1 MVVKNEKTLFNKFQI
16 IKQYKLCKM
25 KKKLIPLL
33 FLVLPF
39 LCSAQE
45 YIDLFSI
52 NYGKSQKT
60 TFENSSINTDI
71 TAFQTNLILPI
82 VLNEKYIA
90 VTGVNFSNYKLQ
102 LFPDS
107 DKNHLYSTNLRA
119 GLTVKHSEHW
129 SGIYLFLPK
138 VASDYINLSSDD
150 IYLGGLALLKYKRN
164 ESFGYGLGLYGSSEA
179 YGMSVVPIVTFYYH
193 SPDKRFEI
201 NAFMPN
207 DADINYSLTDK
218 TKVGVDFLGHGNSY
232 KLTTDN
238 VRSNYV
244 ENNSIDL
251 STYLQR
257 SVLDK
262 KILLRLKIGYSL
274 NQFRVYPID
283 EKLDLQ
289 ILALKFGDNRT
300 LVLENKSNTLLLK
313 LEAIYRFDLNTV
325 KK

>member
-1 MVVKNEKTLFNKFQI
+1 
-16 IKQYKLCKM
+16 M

-71 TAFQTNLILPI
+71 TSFQTNLILPV

-90 VTGVNFSNYKLQ
+90 VTGVNFSSYKLQ
-102 LFPDS
+102 LLPES

-119 GLTVKHSEHW
+119 GLIVKHSEHW

-138 VASDYINLSSDD
+138 VASDYINLSSKD
-150 IYLGGLALLKYKRN
+150 IYLGALALLKYKRN

-193 SPDKRFEI
+193 SLNKRFEI

-207 DADINYSLTDK
+207 DADINYSLTNK
-218 TKVGVDFLGHGNSY
+218 TKVGIDFLGHGNSY
-232 KLTTDN
+232 KLSTDN
-238 VRSNYV
+238 VCSNYV

-251 STYLQR
+251 STYVQR
-257 SVLDK
+257 SVLNK
-262 KILLRLKIGYSL
+262 KILLRLKMGYSL
-274 NQFRVYPID
+274 NQFRVYPINQ
-283 EKLDLQ
+283 KLDLQ

-300 LVLENKSNTLLLK
+300 LVSENKSNTLLLK
-313 LEAIYRFDLNTV
+313 LEAIYRFDLSNV

>member
-1 MVVKNEKTLFNKFQI
+1 
-16 IKQYKLCKM
+16 M
-25 KKKLIPLL
+25 KKKLILLL

-39 LCSAQE
+39 LCNAQE

-60 TFENSSINTDI
+60 TFEDSSINTDI
-71 TAFQTNLILPI
+71 TTFQTNIILPI

-90 VTGVNFSNYKLQ
+90 VTGVNFSSYNLQ
-102 LFPDS
+102 LLPDS
-107 DKNHLYSTNLRA
+107 ENNHLYSTNLRA
-119 GLTVKHSEHW
+119 GLSVKHSEHW

-138 VASDYINLSSDD
+138 VASDYINLSSED

-193 SPDKRFEI
+193 SPNKRFEI

-207 DADINYSLTDK
+207 DADINYNLTDK
-218 TKVGVDFLGHGNSY
+218 TRVGVDFLGHGNSY

-238 VRSNYV
+238 VRANYV
-244 ENNSIDL
+244 ENNSIDF
-251 STYLQR
+251 STYVQR

-262 KILLRLKIGYSL
+262 KILLRLKMGYSL

-283 EKLDLQ
+283 QKLDLQ

-300 LVLENKSNTLLLK
+300 PILDNKSNTLLLK
-313 LEAIYRFDLNTV
+313 LEAIYRFDLSTV

>member
-1 MVVKNEKTLFNKFQI
+1 MKSKTIQ
-16 IKQYKLCKM
+16 
-25 KKKLIPLL
+25 LL
-33 FLVLPF
+33 FLILPF

-45 YIDLFSI
+45 YIDLFSV
-52 NYGKSQKT
+52 NYGKSQEK
-60 TFENSSINTDI
+60 TFENSSFNTSI
-71 TAFQTNLILPI
+71 STFQTNLTLPV

-90 VTGVNFSNYKLQ
+90 ITGVNFSSYSLQ

-107 DKNHLYSTNLRA
+107 NNNHLYSTNLRA
-119 GLTVKHSEHW
+119 GLSVKHSEHW
-129 SGIYLFLPK
+129 SGVYLFLPK
-138 VASDYINLSSDD
+138 VASDYINVSSKD

-164 ESFGYGLGLYGSSEA
+164 ENFGYGLGLYGSSEA

-193 SPDKRFEI
+193 SPNKRFEI

-218 TKVGVDFLGHGNSY
+218 TRIGVDFLGHGNSY

-244 ENNSIDL
+244 ENNSIDF
-251 STYLQR
+251 SSYVQR
-257 SVLDK
+257 SVLDN
-262 KILLRLKIGYSL
+262 KILLRLKLGYSL
-274 NQFRVYPID
+274 NEFRVYPID
-283 EKLDLQ
+283 QKLDLQ

-300 LVLENKSNTLLLK
+300 RLFEDKSNTFLLK
-313 LEAIYRFDLNTV
+313 MEAIYRFDLSKV

>member
-1 MVVKNEKTLFNKFQI
+1 
-16 IKQYKLCKM
+16 M
-25 KKKLIPLL
+25 KKKIIQLL
-33 FLVLPF
+33 FLILPF

-52 NYGKSQKT
+52 NYGKSQEK
-60 TFENSSINTDI
+60 TFEDSSVNTSI
-71 TAFQTNLILPI
+71 STFQTNLTLPI

-90 VTGVNFSNYKLQ
+90 VTGVNFSSYSLQ

-107 DKNHLYSTNLRA
+107 NNNHLYSTNIRA
-119 GLTVKHSEHW
+119 GLSVKHSEHW
-129 SGIYLFLPK
+129 SGLYLFLPK
-138 VASDYINLSSDD
+138 VASDYINVSNKD

-164 ESFGYGLGLYGSSEA
+164 ENFGYGLGLYGSSEA
-179 YGMSVVPIVTFYYH
+179 YGMSVVPIITFYYH
-193 SPDKRFEI
+193 SPNKRFEI

-218 TKVGVDFLGHGNSY
+218 TRIGVDFLGHGNSY

-244 ENNSIDL
+244 ENNSIDF
-251 STYLQR
+251 SSYVQR
-257 SVLDK
+257 SILDN
-262 KILLRLKIGYSL
+262 KILLRLKLGYSL
-274 NQFRVYPID
+274 NEFRVYPID
-283 EKLDLQ
+283 QKLDLQ

-300 LVLENKSNTLLLK
+300 RLFEDKSNTFLLK
-313 LEAIYRFDLNTV
+313 MEAIYRFDLSKV

>member
-1 MVVKNEKTLFNKFQI
+1 
-16 IKQYKLCKM
+16 M
-25 KKKLIPLL
+25 KKKIIQLL
-33 FLVLPF
+33 FLILPF

-52 NYGKSQKT
+52 NYGKSQEK
-60 TFENSSINTDI
+60 TFEDSSVNTSI
-71 TAFQTNLILPI
+71 STFQTNLTLPI

-90 VTGVNFSNYKLQ
+90 VTGVNFSSYSLQ

-107 DKNHLYSTNLRA
+107 NNNHLYSTNLRA
-119 GLTVKHSEHW
+119 GLSVKHSEHW
-129 SGIYLFLPK
+129 SGLYLFLPK
-138 VASDYINLSSDD
+138 VASDYINVSNKD

-164 ESFGYGLGLYGSSEA
+164 ENFGYGLGLYGSSEA
-179 YGMSVVPIVTFYYH
+179 YGMSVVPIITFYYH
-193 SPDKRFEI
+193 SPNKRFEI

-218 TKVGVDFLGHGNSY
+218 TRIGVDFLGHGNSY

-244 ENNSIDL
+244 ENNSIDF
-251 STYLQR
+251 SSYVQR
-257 SVLDK
+257 SVLDN
-262 KILLRLKIGYSL
+262 KILLRLKLGYSL
-274 NQFRVYPID
+274 NEFRVYPID
-283 EKLDLQ
+283 QKLDLQ

-300 LVLENKSNTLLLK
+300 RLFEDKSNTFLLK
-313 LEAIYRFDLNTV
+313 MEAIYRFDLSKV

>member
-1 MVVKNEKTLFNKFQI
+1 
-16 IKQYKLCKM
+16 M
-25 KKKLIPLL
+25 KKKIIQLL
-33 FLVLPF
+33 FLLLPF

-45 YIDLFSI
+45 YIDLFSV
-52 NYGKSQKT
+52 NYGKSEEK
-60 TFENSSINTDI
+60 TFENSSVNTSISTFLTNI
-71 TAFQTNLILPI
+71 TLPV

-90 VTGVNFSNYKLQ
+90 VTGVNFSSYSLQ

-107 DKNHLYSTNLRA
+107 NNNHLYSTNLRA
-119 GLTVKHSEHW
+119 GLSVKHSEHW
-129 SGIYLFLPK
+129 SGLYLFLPK
-138 VASDYINLSSDD
+138 VASDYINVSSED

-164 ESFGYGLGLYGSSEA
+164 ENFGYGLGLYGSSEA

-193 SPDKRFEI
+193 SPNKRFEI

-218 TKVGVDFLGHGNSY
+218 TRIGVDFLGHGNSY

-244 ENNSIDL
+244 ENNSIDF
-251 STYLQR
+251 SSYVQR

-262 KILLRLKIGYSL
+262 KILLRLKLGYSL
-274 NQFRVYPID
+274 NQFRVYPMD
-283 EKLDLQ
+283 QKLDLQ

-300 LVLENKSNTLLLK
+300 KLFEDKSNTILLK
-313 LEAIYRFDLNTV
+313 MEAIYRFDLSKV

>member
-1 MVVKNEKTLFNKFQI
+1 MKIKTIQ
-16 IKQYKLCKM
+16 
-25 KKKLIPLL
+25 LL
-33 FLVLPF
+33 FLILPF
-39 LCSAQE
+39 LCSGQE
-45 YIDLFSI
+45 YLDLFSI
-52 NYGKSQKT
+52 NYGKSQQT
-60 TFENSSINTDI
+60 TFDNSSINTDI
-71 TAFQTNLILPI
+71 TTFQTNLMLPI

-90 VTGVNFSNYKLQ
+90 LSGVNFSSYKLQ

-107 DKNHLYSTNLRA
+107 DNHHLYSANLRA
-119 GLTVKHSEHW
+119 GVSVNHSENW

-138 VASDYINLSSDD
+138 VASDYINISSED

-164 ESFGYGLGLYGSSEA
+164 ESFGYGMGLYGSSEA

-193 SPDKRFEI
+193 SPNKLFEI

-238 VRSNYV
+238 VRANYV
-244 ENNSIDL
+244 ENNSLDF
-251 STYLQR
+251 STYVQR

-262 KILLRLKIGYSL
+262 KILLRLKLGYSL
-274 NQFRVYPID
+274 NDFKVYPID
-283 EKLDLQ
+283 QKLDLQ
-289 ILALKFGDNRT
+289 ILVLKFGDNRT
-300 LVLENKSNTLLLK
+300 PLLENISNTFLLK
-313 LEAIYRFDLNTV
+313 LEAIYRFDLSKV

>member
-1 MVVKNEKTLFNKFQI
+1 MKRKI
-16 IKQYKLCKM
+16 IQV
-25 KKKLIPLL
+25 L
-33 FLVLPF
+33 FLILPF

-45 YIDLFSI
+45 YIDLFSV

-60 TFENSSINTDI
+60 TFENSSVNTSI
-71 TAFQTNLILPI
+71 STFQTNLTLPV

-90 VTGVNFSNYKLQ
+90 VTGVNFSSYSLQ

-107 DKNHLYSTNLRA
+107 NNDHLYSTNLRA
-119 GLTVKHSEHW
+119 GLSVKHSEHW
-129 SGIYLFLPK
+129 SGLYLFLPK
-138 VASDYINLSSDD
+138 VASDYINVSSED

-164 ESFGYGLGLYGSSEA
+164 ENFGYGLGLYGSSEA

-193 SPDKRFEI
+193 SPNKRFEI

-218 TKVGVDFLGHGNSY
+218 TRIGVDFLGHGNSY

-244 ENNSIDL
+244 ENNSLDF
-251 STYLQR
+251 SSYVQR
-257 SVLDK
+257 SILDN
-262 KILLRLKIGYSL
+262 KILLRLKLGYSL
-274 NQFRVYPID
+274 NEFRVYPID
-283 EKLDLQ
+283 QKLDLQ

-300 LVLENKSNTLLLK
+300 RLFEDKSNTFLLK
-313 LEAIYRFDLNTV
+313 MEAIYRFDLSKV

>member
-1 MVVKNEKTLFNKFQI
+1 MNRKI
-16 IKQYKLCKM
+16 IQ
-25 KKKLIPLL
+25 LL
-33 FLVLPF
+33 FLILPF

-45 YIDLFSI
+45 YIDLFSV
-52 NYGKSQKT
+52 NYGKSQEK
-60 TFENSSINTDI
+60 TFENSSVNTSI
-71 TAFQTNLILPI
+71 STFQTNLTLPV

-90 VTGVNFSNYKLQ
+90 ITGVNFSSYSLQ

-107 DKNHLYSTNLRA
+107 NNNHLYSTNLRA
-119 GLTVKHSEHW
+119 GLSVKHSEHW
-129 SGIYLFLPK
+129 SGLYLFLPK
-138 VASDYINLSSDD
+138 VASDYINVSSED

-164 ESFGYGLGLYGSSEA
+164 ENFGYGLGLYGSSEA

-193 SPDKRFEI
+193 SPNKRFEI

-218 TKVGVDFLGHGNSY
+218 TRIGVDFLGHGNSY

-244 ENNSIDL
+244 ENNSIDF
-251 STYLQR
+251 SSYVQR
-257 SVLDK
+257 SVFDK
-262 KILLRLKIGYSL
+262 KILLRLKLGYSL
-274 NQFRVYPID
+274 NQFRVYPMD
-283 EKLDLQ
+283 QKLDLQ

-300 LVLENKSNTLLLK
+300 KLFEDKSNTILLK
-313 LEAIYRFDLNTV
+313 MEAIYRFDLSKV

>member
-1 MVVKNEKTLFNKFQI
+1 
-16 IKQYKLCKM
+16 M
-25 KKKLIPLL
+25 KKKIIQLL
-33 FLVLPF
+33 FLILPF

-52 NYGKSQKT
+52 NYGKSQEK
-60 TFENSSINTDI
+60 TFEDSSVNTSI
-71 TAFQTNLILPI
+71 STFQTNLTLPI

-90 VTGVNFSNYKLQ
+90 VTGVNFSSYSLQ

-107 DKNHLYSTNLRA
+107 NNNHLYSTNLRA
-119 GLTVKHSEHW
+119 GLSVKHSEHW
-129 SGIYLFLPK
+129 SGLYLFLPK
-138 VASDYINLSSDD
+138 VASDYINVSNKD

-164 ESFGYGLGLYGSSEA
+164 ENFGYGLGLYGSSEA
-179 YGMSVVPIVTFYYH
+179 YGMSVVPIITFYYH
-193 SPDKRFEI
+193 SPNKRFEI

-218 TKVGVDFLGHGNSY
+218 TRIGVDFLGHGNSY

-244 ENNSIDL
+244 ENNSIDF
-251 STYLQR
+251 SSYVQR
-257 SVLDK
+257 SVLDN
-262 KILLRLKIGYSL
+262 KILLRLKLGYSL
-274 NQFRVYPID
+274 NDFRVYPID
-283 EKLDLQ
+283 QKLDLQ

-300 LVLENKSNTLLLK
+300 PLFENKSNTFLLK
-313 LEAIYRFDLNTV
+313 MEAIYRFDLSKV